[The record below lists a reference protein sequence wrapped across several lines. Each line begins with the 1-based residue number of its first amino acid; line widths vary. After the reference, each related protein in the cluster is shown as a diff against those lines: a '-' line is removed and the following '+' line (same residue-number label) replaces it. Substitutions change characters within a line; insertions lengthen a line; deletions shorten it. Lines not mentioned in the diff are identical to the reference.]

1 MATDSEA
8 VTNTRFM
15 RAQLDQILRFGI
27 RRFSFAYLICSDPS
41 TYMSAKLVL
50 ICAEPSSPATV
61 NAVLD
66 NNDPDQPTIVSIL
79 LRSCYAYYMVVR
91 QGVMF

>member
-1 MATDSEA
+1 M
-8 VTNTRFM
+8 TNTRFM
-15 RAQLDQILRFGI
+15 RVQLDQILRFGI
-27 RRFSFAYLICSDPS
+27 WKFSSAYLICSDPS

-66 NNDPDQPTIVSIL
+66 NNDPNQPTIVSIL